1 MIILIM
7 FKNKICCDLPGKLNI
22 IVGPMFSG
30 KTTKL
35 ISQYNKNKL
44 NNIPTMVIN
53 YAEDN
58 RYSDSAL
65 SSHDM
70 VEIPC
75 LKLTKL
81 SEIYIHLN
89 KFITTPS
96 AVNIRYILIN
106 EGQFFSDL
114 YNVIYDILSINNVI
128 IIVSGLDGDYEMK
141 KFGHIL
147 DIIPLANHIEKL
159 HATCYNCGDNAYFT
173 MRTTDEKKQ
182 KIIGASDIY
191 SPTCRNCH
199 NKLLKKALPKKK
211 LLY

>member
-7 FKNKICCDLPGKLNI
+7 FENKIYNMSSKLNI
-22 IVGPMFSG
+22 IMGPMFSG

-53 YAEDN
+53 YSEDN
-58 RYSDSAL
+58 RYSDTKL

-81 SEIYIHLN
+81 SEIYLHLN
-89 KFITTPS
+89 NFITTPS
-96 AVNIRYILIN
+96 TFNIRYILIN

-114 YNVIYDILSINNVI
+114 YDVIYDILSINNLI
-128 IIVSGLDGDYEMK
+128 IIVGGLDGDYEMK
-141 KFGHIL
+141 KFGQIL

-159 HATCYNCGDNAYFT
+159 HATCYKCGNPAYFT
-173 MRTTDEKKQ
+173 MRTIAEKKQ
-182 KIIGASDIY
+182 KIIGTNDIY

-199 NKLLKKALPKKK
+199 KKLLKKALPKKK
-211 LLY
+211 LLFC